1 MSTPWMERLE
11 HKAVTAAPRSAQ
23 IATEGEGDGTVEAL
37 VAVTGV
43 LDGVG
48 DIIVPGAFARTLRE
62 RKPKGI
68 FSHDTKIWTART
80 EVVEEWLPGD
90 PRLPSHTKDGQPW
103 PAEAGALYVRCRFNL
118 KSDDGRNAYENV
130 RFFSETDE
138 CEWSIGYQ
146 VPQGKSRKDPKTG
159 IRRILDLDLYEYS
172 PVLFGA
178 ASQSATLS
186 VKAMSHAGDSD
197 RNHGQVEQLRTW
209 YVRGEGAA
217 RIRWN
222 TAGAFD
228 RCVVIASEHMT
239 PDQAK
244 GYCAERHHDA
254 TGRWPGAHHEKKA
267 SQGVGAEWAD
277 LIPDNPASAEDSGN
291 SGGGS
296 RSMVA
301 LLLPASVAVQ
311 LAQPGGLDPASL
323 HVTLAYLGEG
333 VDEETL
339 ATAEQAVADAA
350 ADLPPL
356 TGRVGGIGVF
366 PPGDD
371 GVPVWATVD
380 VPGLETVRER
390 IIDALDA
397 AGVPYSTEHGF
408 TPHVT
413 LAYIQPGEQP
423 PAPLPPVD
431 VTFTSVSIA
440 VEDDHR
446 HFPLAAAPATTETK
460 DARLDALRAAGLPIP
475 IAFEEARDKVRD
487 AIYLWLASRGERGWV
502 CVEATFADMAI
513 VTVRPE
519 HPAAGHLPEIAY
531 QVPYSLTPAGDIF
544 LGDPVPVTVTSNGA
558 ADPLVAV
565 AAIEDAAY
573 TIKHAADAWTSDTA
587 TSWEVK
593 AGRVLS
599 DANAKRLR
607 QAMAILA
614 EVFTS
619 AGISHDPVPHEKPKK
634 HDQELP
640 PEPAIYPDS
649 TAPSALPSQM
659 KQLTDQEWAA
669 ADDLL
674 DFASALA

>member
-1 MSTPWMERLE
+1 MERLE
-11 HKAVTAAPRSAQ
+11 HKAVTAAPRAAQ
-23 IATEGEGDGTVEAL
+23 IAADGEGDGTVEAL

-62 RKPKGI
+62 RRPKGI

-80 EVVEEWLPGD
+80 ELVEEWLPGD
-90 PRLPSHTKDGQPW
+90 PRLPSHAKDGRPW
-103 PAEAGALYVRCRFNL
+103 PREAGALYVRCRFNL

-186 VKAMSHAGDSD
+186 VKAMRPASNVSGGD
-197 RNHGQVEQLRTW
+197 RGQDEQPR
-209 YVRGEGAA
+209 
-217 RIRWN
+217 
-222 TAGAFD
+222 
-228 RCVVIASEHMT
+228 
-239 PDQAK
+239 
-244 GYCAERHHDA
+244 RH
-254 TGRWPGAHHEKKA
+254 KQKA
-267 SQGVGAEWAD
+267 SPSVGAEWAD
-277 LIPDNPASAEDSGN
+277 LIADMPDAEGDS
-291 SGGGS
+291 SGP

-301 LLLPASVAVQ
+301 LLLPADTAAQ
-311 LAQPGGLDPASL
+311 LAQPGGLDPDHL

-333 VDEETL
+333 VDDETL
-339 ATAEQAVADAA
+339 AAAEQAVADTA
-350 ADLPPL
+350 ADLPVL
-356 TGRVGGIGVF
+356 RGTVGGIGVF
-366 PPGDD
+366 PAGDD

-397 AGVPYSTEHGF
+397 AGVPYSTAHGF

-413 LAYIQPGEQP
+413 LAYISPGEQP

-431 VTFTSVSIA
+431 VTFTNVSIA
-440 VEDDHR
+440 VDDDHR
-446 HFPLAAAPATTETK
+446 HFPLSAAAAAETK

-487 AIYLWLASRGERGWV
+487 AVHLWLASRGERGWA

-513 VTVRPE
+513 VTVRPDDS
-519 HPAAGHLPEIAY
+519 AGHRPEIAY

-544 LGDPVPVTVTSNGA
+544 LGDLVPVTVTAHGP
-558 ADPLVAV
+558 ADPLVAL
-565 AAIEDAAY
+565 AAVEDAAY
-573 TIKHAADAWTSDTA
+573 TVKHAAETWTDVGTG
-587 TSWEVK
+587 WEVK

-614 EVFTS
+614 EVLTS
-619 AGISHDPVPHEKPKK
+619 AGIDHDPVPASRKPNQE
-634 HDQELP
+634 QELP

-659 KQLTDQEWAA
+659 KQLTEQEWAA
-669 ADDLL
+669 AEAVL
-674 DFASALA
+674 DFAAALA